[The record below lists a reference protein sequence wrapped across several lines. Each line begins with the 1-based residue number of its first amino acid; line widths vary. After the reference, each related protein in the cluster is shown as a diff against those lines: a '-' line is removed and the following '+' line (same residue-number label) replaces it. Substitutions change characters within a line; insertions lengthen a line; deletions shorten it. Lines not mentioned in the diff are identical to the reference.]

1 MDCVFCRIVNGDIPC
16 YKIYEDEHII
26 AILDISQATKGHT
39 LLIAKEHYKNLYDI
53 NEDVAANIFRQV
65 PKIANAI
72 KRAFNPMGLNVLIN
86 TEKPLQTVFHFHLH
100 LIPRYYNDGVDIDFI
115 NNQGN
120 TAKETYVE
128 TMNKIRSELE
138 KHN

>member
-1 MDCVFCRIVNGDIPC
+1 MMECVFCRILNGEIPC
-16 YKIYEDEHII
+16 FKLYEDAHMI
-26 AILDISQATKGHT
+26 AILDISQATRGHT

-72 KRAFNPMGLNVLIN
+72 KRAFNPIGLNVIIN

-100 LIPRYYNDGVDIDFI
+100 LIPRYHHDGVDIDFI

-120 TAKETYVE
+120 TSHATYLE
-128 TMNKIRSELE
+128 IQEKIQAEL
-138 KHN
+138 K

>member
-1 MDCVFCRIVNGDIPC
+1 MMECVFCRILNGEIPC
-16 YKIYEDEHII
+16 FKLYEDEHII
-26 AILDISQATKGHT
+26 AILDISQATRGHT

-72 KRAFNPMGLNVLIN
+72 KRAFNPIGLNVIIN
-86 TEKPLQTVFHFHLH
+86 TEKPLQTVFHLHLH
-100 LIPRYYNDGVDIDFI
+100 LIPRYHHDGVDIDFI

-120 TAKETYVE
+120 TSHATYLE
-128 TMNKIRSELE
+128 IQEKIQAEL
-138 KHN
+138 K

>member
-1 MDCVFCRIVNGDIPC
+1 LNGEIPC
-16 YKIYEDEHII
+16 FKLYEDEHII
-26 AILDISQATKGHT
+26 AILDISQATRGHT

-72 KRAFNPMGLNVLIN
+72 KRAFNPIGLNVIIN

-100 LIPRYYNDGVDIDFI
+100 LIPRYHHDGVDIDFI

-120 TAKETYVE
+120 TSHATYLE
-128 TMNKIRSELE
+128 IQEKIQAEL
-138 KHN
+138 K

>member
-1 MDCVFCRIVNGDIPC
+1 MSNCIFCQIASGEIPT
-16 YKIYEDEHII
+16 YKVYEDENVM

-39 LLIAKEHYKNLYDI
+39 LVIAKQHFKNLYDI
-53 NEDVAANIFRQV
+53 DEELAGNIFSVV

-72 KRAFNPMGLNVLIN
+72 KKAFNPIGLNVLVN

-100 LIPRYYNDGVDIDFI
+100 IIPRYYMDGVDIDFI

-120 TAKETYVE
+120 TSKEMYE
-128 TMNKIRSELE
+128 EIRNNIVNNL
-138 KHN
+138 

>member
-1 MDCVFCRIVNGDIPC
+1 MNCVFCSILEGDIPS
-16 YKIYEDEHII
+16 YKIYEDDNVI

-39 LLIAKEHYKNLYDI
+39 IVISKKHYKNLYDI
-53 NEDVAANIFRQV
+53 DEKLAGDIFRVV

-72 KRAFNPMGLNVLIN
+72 KKAFNPIGLNVLVN

-100 LIPRYYNDGVDIDFI
+100 IIPRYYQDGVDIDFI

-120 TAKETYVE
+120 TSQEMYRDIQK
-128 TMNKIRSELE
+128 KIIENL
-138 KHN
+138 

>member
-1 MDCVFCRIVNGDIPC
+1 MDCVFCRILAGEIPS
-16 YKIYEDEHII
+16 YKLYEDENII

-72 KRAFNPMGLNVLIN
+72 KKAFNPIGLNVLIN

-100 LIPRYYNDGVDIDFI
+100 LIPRYVHDGVEIDFI
-115 NNQGN
+115 NNAGN
-120 TAKETYVE
+120 ISRETYQE
-128 TMNKIRSELE
+128 IAAKIKESL
-138 KHN
+138 

>member
-1 MDCVFCRIVNGDIPC
+1 MDCIFCRIVNGEIPS
-16 YKIYEDEHII
+16 YKIYEDENIV

-72 KRAFNPMGLNVLIN
+72 KQAFHPIGLNVLIN

-100 LIPRYYNDGVDIDFI
+100 LIPRYVHDGVEIDFI
-115 NNQGN
+115 NNAGN
-120 TAKETYVE
+120 ITKEQYLE
-128 TMNKIRSELE
+128 TVTKIKECL
-138 KHN
+138 

>member
-1 MDCVFCRIVNGDIPC
+1 MECVFCRILNGEIPC
-16 YKIYEDEHII
+16 FKLYEDEHII
-26 AILDISQATKGHT
+26 AILDISQATRGHT

-72 KRAFNPMGLNVLIN
+72 KRAFNPIGLNVIIN

-100 LIPRYYNDGVDIDFI
+100 LIPRYHHDGVDIDFI

-120 TAKETYVE
+120 TTHATYLE
-128 TMNKIRSELE
+128 IQEKIQAEL
-138 KHN
+138 K